1 MLEEPSPYV
10 YAILFLWVP
19 ICAMI
24 FASTNPVRAVVY
36 TVVFGTLFLP
46 ERAAVDPPILPPI
59 DKNGLSMLCALVG
72 LVMTAPRR
80 VFDAKPFRGWDIPIL
95 IMIATNVGTVQTHG
109 DTFIFGGQPDWNG
122 DPFPITVLPGLS
134 PSYAFSMTMGDLV
147 NLWAPYFLARAT
159 FRSREDVGELLR
171 ALSIGALLYMPLM
184 ALEMVVSPQL
194 HRWVYGYHASNFAH
208 AVRGSGFKPNVFLM
222 GGLAV
227 ALFGYVSVT
236 AATTLHRTRLP
247 AGPVPAIVA
256 VGGMTL
262 ALVFSRNTAVLV
274 YLTATLP
281 LALFARARTQARVAL
296 VLVSLLAA
304 FPYLRATDRVPTE
317 DLVAVANKYSNERA
331 QSLKFRFDNEDIL
344 LEKAL
349 ERPWFGWG
357 GYSRNRVFDE
367 FTGKDISITDGEWI
381 IHMGYRG
388 GLGTAGWIMM
398 FFLPVFAAV
407 RTIGRTPLE
416 LDRLLLGGL
425 ALAVGVHAI
434 DLLPNASFN
443 AIPYFLAG
451 TLAGLVSGLRQR
463 RALPTSVGQSVALAR
478 VAAPGA
484 PVHGQSA
491 R

>member
-1 MLEEPSPYV
+1 VLEEPSPYV

-19 ICAMI
+19 ISAMI

-59 DKNGLSMLCALVG
+59 DKNGLTMLCALVG
-72 LVMTAPRR
+72 LVMTSPRR
-80 VFDAKPFRGWDIPIL
+80 VFDAKPFRGWDIPVL
-95 IMIATNVGTVQTHG
+95 LMIATHVGTVQTNG
-109 DTFIFGGQPDWNG
+109 DTFIYGGQPDWNG
-122 DPFPITVLPGLS
+122 EPFPITVLPAL
-134 PSYAFSMTMGDLV
+134 PSTYVLPMTMSDLV

-171 ALSIGALLYMPLM
+171 ALSVGALIYVPLM
-184 ALEMVVSPQL
+184 AIEMVMSPQL

-236 AATTLHRTRLP
+236 AATTLHRTRLR
-247 AGPVPAIVA
+247 AGPIPAIAA
-256 VGGMTL
+256 VGAMTM

-274 YLTATLP
+274 YLAATLP
-281 LALFARARTQARVAL
+281 LALFARARTQARVAF
-296 VLVSLLAA
+296 VLVALFAS
-304 FPYLRATDRVPTE
+304 FPYLRVTDRVPTE
-317 DLVAVANKYSNERA
+317 DLVALSARYDDERA

-357 GYSRNRVFDE
+357 GHSRNRVFDE
-367 FTGKDISITDGEWI
+367 VTGKDISITDGEWI

-388 GLGTAGWIMM
+388 GLGTAGWVLL
-398 FFLPVFAAV
+398 FLMPIVAAV
-407 RTIGRTPLE
+407 RTIKRTPLE

-425 ALAVGVHAI
+425 ALAVAVHAI
-434 DLLPNASFN
+434 DLLPNAAFN
-443 AIPYFLAG
+443 SIPYLLAG
-451 TLAGLVSGLRQR
+451 ALAGLVSGLRQA
-463 RALPTSVGQSVALAR
+463 RAASTQAAGQFVGPSVALAR
-478 VAAPGA
+478 VRTGDAP
-484 PVHGQSA
+484 
-491 R
+491 

>member
-1 MLEEPSPYV
+1 
-10 YAILFLWVP
+10 LWVP
-19 ICAMI
+19 ISAMI
-24 FASTNPVRAVVY
+24 FATTTPVRAVVY

-59 DKNGLSMLCALVG
+59 DKHGLSMICALVG
-72 LVMTAPRR
+72 LTMTAPRR
-80 VFDAKPFRGWDIPIL
+80 VFDAKPFRGWDVPIL
-95 IMIATNVGTVQTHG
+95 LMIVTHVGTVQTNG
-109 DTFIFGGQPDWNG
+109 DTFIYGGQLDWNG
-122 DPFPITVLPGLS
+122 EPFPITVLPSLP
-134 PSYAFSMTMGDLV
+134 PSYVFPMTMQDLV
-147 NLWAPYFLARAT
+147 NLWAPFFLARAT
-159 FRSREDVGELLR
+159 IRSREDAGELLR
-171 ALSIGALLYMPLM
+171 ALSLGAVLYVPLM
-184 ALEMVVSPQL
+184 VAEMVLSPQI

-227 ALFGYVSVT
+227 ALFGFVSVS

-274 YLTATLP
+274 YLAATLP
-281 LALFARARTQARVAL
+281 LAMFTRARTQARVAL
-296 VLVSLLAA
+296 IIVSLFAA
-304 FPYLRATDRVPTE
+304 FPYLRVSDRVPTE
-317 DLVAVANKYSNERA
+317 DLVALSARYNDERA
-331 QSLKFRFDNEDIL
+331 QSLKFRFDNENIL

-357 GYSRNRVFDE
+357 GHSRNRVFDE
-367 FTGKDISITDGEWI
+367 VTGKDISITDGEWI

-388 GLGTAGWIMM
+388 GLGTAGWILL
-398 FFLPVFAAV
+398 FLMPIVAAV
-407 RTIGRTPLE
+407 RAVGRTPLE

-425 ALAVGVHAI
+425 ALTVAVHAI

-443 AIPYFLAG
+443 SLPYLLAG
-451 TLAGLVSGLRQR
+451 ALAGLVSGLRQR
-463 RALPTSVGQSVALAR
+463 PAASAQSVALAR
-478 VAAPGA
+478 IVAPPAPG
-484 PVHGQSA
+484 